1 MAILGLLL
9 LAAAAV
15 FGVETAVSNQ
25 TGLPIEVFGESRN
38 VPVYVVFLLGA
49 LAMAVATLGT
59 FMITGSFQRRRHVR
73 RDAKHRIREEEVSTR
88 LDDTT
93 RTNAELIE
101 ENDRLRAELNSERR
115 AAATMGGVA
124 VPPGAGNVA
133 YGDQVSDAVRSDT
146 ISDTGRF
153 DPYPTERG
161 VDGAVNTEGVRYDG
175 TAHDT
180 ADGTRHDDKAGI
192 VGRFRGNH

>member
-9 LAAAAV
+9 LAVAAV
-15 FGVETAVSNQ
+15 VGVELAVSND
-25 TGLPIEVFGESRN
+25 TRVVVELFGTYSA
-38 VPVYVVFLLGA
+38 VPLSVLFLVGTLVATVALLG
-49 LAMAVATLGT
+49 L
-59 FMITGSFQRRRHVR
+59 FMITGTLQRKRRSTVA
-73 RDAKHRIREEEVSTR
+73 AKHRAEREQTQTQLTEYDR
-88 LDDTT
+88 TT
-93 RTNAELIE
+93 AELVE
-101 ENDRLRAELNSERR
+101 ENDRLRAELSSERR

-153 DPYPTERG
+153 DPYP
-161 VDGAVNTEGVRYDG
+161 VDHGNDSAVNTEAVRYDG
-175 TAHDT
+175 TATNDT
-180 ADGTRHDDKAGI
+180 GDDKAGV